1 MTENWKQQLQK
12 KMDSLE
18 TAAPEL
24 AWSDIDK
31 ALAKKARQKATTV
44 PLWTKRI
51 VAAAAV
57 ALIAIAGAKLIFD
70 SEEQYSTNAPQRS
83 LTSRQTTSQTANT
96 LKERMESVREL
107 AVAEKTKAVTSVGTS
122 VASPDVAEQLSIELP
137 TVEETVTTTEEKKEV
152 KKQEKTTGKLSVA
165 NQDYRYMALT
175 DNPAPQRKRQSQRGM
190 SADLHVDGLM
200 GSNNS
205 TANGGIVANN
215 YMMSDAQAYGNGEMQ
230 MQGFSYPLMTLNRR
244 ELSYDHDLPIK
255 VGVSLRYNIDERWSI
270 VAGVNYS
277 YLHST
282 FTVNGNTDHGGSQKL
297 HYIGI
302 PLAASLNIWKN
313 EKMKLYVTAGGTA
326 EKLLKGTVNEKLP
339 SGKTESSDL
348 KESRL
353 QWSLQ
358 GAAGMEYNLTPTLGI
373 YLEPGVS
380 HHFNNHSDIQNI
392 YKDKPW
398 NFNLNFGLRWNIK

>member
-57 ALIAIAGAKLIFD
+57 ALIAISGAKLIFD

-107 AVAEKTKAVTSVGTS
+107 AVAEKAKAVASVGTS

-190 SADLHVDGLM
+190 SADMHVDGLM

-244 ELSYDHDLPIK
+244 ELSYDHDLHAT
-255 VGVSLRYNIDERWSI
+255 R
-270 VAGVNYS
+270 
-277 YLHST
+277 
-282 FTVNGNTDHGGSQKL
+282 
-297 HYIGI
+297 
-302 PLAASLNIWKN
+302 
-313 EKMKLYVTAGGTA
+313 
-326 EKLLKGTVNEKLP
+326 
-339 SGKTESSDL
+339 
-348 KESRL
+348 
-353 QWSLQ
+353 
-358 GAAGMEYNLTPTLGI
+358 
-373 YLEPGVS
+373 
-380 HHFNNHSDIQNI
+380 
-392 YKDKPW
+392 
-398 NFNLNFGLRWNIK
+398 

>member
-31 ALAKKARQKATTV
+31 ALAKKARQKATTI

-57 ALIAIAGAKLIFD
+57 ALIAIAGAKLMFD
-70 SEEQYSTNAPQRS
+70 SEEQYSTNAPERS
-83 LTSRQTTSQTANT
+83 LTSRQTTSQTAKT
-96 LKERMESVREL
+96 LKERMESAMEL
-107 AVAEKTKAVTSVGTS
+107 AVAEKTKAVVSVETSD
-122 VASPDVAEQLSIELP
+122 ASPDIAEQPAIELP
-137 TVEETVTTTEEKKEV
+137 TVEETVTTTEV
-152 KKQEKTTGKLSVA
+152 KKQEKTTGKLSAA

-175 DNPAPQRKRQSQRGM
+175 DNPAPQRKRQSQRGIA
-190 SADLHVDGLM
+190 ADLHVDGLM
-200 GSNNS
+200 GSYNS

-215 YMMSDAQAYGNGEMQ
+215 YMMSDAQTYGNGEMQ
-230 MQGFSYPLMTLNRR
+230 MQGFSYPLMTLDRR

-255 VGVSLRYNIDERWSI
+255 VGVSLRYNIDERWSLI
-270 VAGVNYS
+270 AGVNYS

-282 FTVNGNTDHGGSQKL
+282 FTVNVNSDHNGSQKL

-326 EKLLKGTVNEKLP
+326 EKLLKGTANEKLP
-339 SGKTESSDL
+339 SGRTESSDL

-358 GAAGMEYNLTPTLGI
+358 GSAGAEYNLTPTLGI